1 MLQVPFFFTFR
12 DKNVQA
18 KVDQFEFCTD
28 YDYFVIHREGEISS
42 VKVPVFSAFL
52 DCLPTH
58 WESQAVPKD
67 SAFQCDAYWC
77 RLHFRSLLSLTLAPL
92 APFLP

>member
-58 WESQAVPKD
+58 WNLRLCPKI
-67 SAFQCDAYWC
+67 
-77 RLHFRSLLSLTLAPL
+77 LHSNVMLIGADCISEVYCP
-92 APFLP
+92 